1 MERSDKHSPR
11 IDEELKHE
19 TAPVTHGAGME
30 SHSRED
36 LRQETPF
43 SEESTPDPSAR
54 PDVPVADGALAPD
67 EANERAELARVLAAA
82 QFPATREFLFKAA
95 MDAHAGEDVLD
106 RLRRL
111 SPSQRFKTVQEVWT
125 ATGGQTEASAH
136 HA

>member
-1 MERSDKHSPR
+1 MDRSDKHSPR

-19 TAPVTHGAGME
+19 IAPVTHGAGIE

-36 LRQETPF
+36 LRQESPF
-43 SEESTPDPSAR
+43 REEEAPDPSAR
-54 PDVPVADGALAPD
+54 PDVPVPDGALTPE
-67 EANERAELARVLAAA
+67 EANARAELARVLAAVH
-82 QFPATREFLFKAA
+82 FPATRAFLFKAA

-111 SPSQRFKTVQEVWT
+111 SPSQRFKTVQEIWA
-125 ATGGQTEASAH
+125 ATGGPAEASAH